1 MTTETTEVA
10 EQTNDEAM
18 ESMTAGYN
26 RQRGIEPDAPA
37 EPADAPAVE
46 AEPTEPVAAAE
57 PETPPTP
64 QPPSFEEQLAQ
75 IRDASTADIAK
86 VHGKIGELNRTIQNL
101 LQRPQSVTPE
111 VSADLADALKN
122 AEKVAEE
129 FPDIA
134 GPLVASIKA
143 LSTRAV
149 PAAAAAP
156 AAPAVDIDAVVHQR
170 VLAERRVEAEEL
182 LAEDHA
188 DWQRYKL
195 GPQAPADFKEWY
207 DALPKERQERYRS
220 TESPTVVS
228 KYLTEYKSWA
238 AERTAAANKKQS
250 RLEAAVT
257 PQGEGS
263 AGGPSLLPDSAG
275 LTVGYKRVRGMRSA
289 A

>member
-1 MTTETTEVA
+1 MTTETETTEVV

-18 ESMTAGYN
+18 DSMMAGYN
-26 RQRGIEPDAPA
+26 RQRGIVEEEPAA
-37 EPADAPAVE
+37 AVADAPA
-46 AEPTEPVAAAE
+46 AEEPVAAAE
-57 PETPPTP
+57 PETPPPP

-75 IRDASTADIAK
+75 YRDASTADIAK

-101 LQRPQSVTPE
+101 LQKPQSVTPE

-143 LSTRAV
+143 LSSRAMPV
-149 PAAAAAP
+149 AAP
-156 AAPAVDIDAVVHQR
+156 AAAPVNIDEVVRQQ
-170 VLAERRVEAEEL
+170 VLAERRAEAEEL

-188 DWQRYKL
+188 DWASYKL
-195 GPQAPADFKEWY
+195 NANAPADFKEWY
-207 DALPKERQERYRS
+207 AALPADRQQRYRS
-220 TESPTVVS
+220 TESPAVVS

-238 AERTAAANKKQS
+238 AERAAAANKKQT
-250 RLEAAVT
+250 RLAAAVT

-275 LTVGYKRVRGMRSA
+275 LTVGYKRVRGMRTA